1 MSYEVDVKHE
11 YELSKAKFLKLSLL
25 FSALLTIVI
34 VAIVLMIVLT
44 KEDYLPFLIISI
56 VISVLFVW
64 FAIFFFTIIYNE
76 INAKYRYFKGYDS
89 GIKPTDEVIFL
100 RKNDEVCLINGL
112 YVYPVHVK
120 YVSTLK
126 EETKVIYTL
135 VNQLNFDNGDKLTVE
150 TYQRILIKA
159 EKHS

>member
-76 INAKYRYFKGYDS
+76 INAKHRYFKGYDS
-89 GIKPTDEVIFL
+89 GIKPTDEVVFL

-135 VNQLNFDNGDKLTVE
+135 ANQLNFDNGDKLTIE

>member
-1 MSYEVDVKHE
+1 MSYEVDVKYE

-135 VNQLNFDNGDKLTVE
+135 ANQLNFDNGDKLTIE

>member
-1 MSYEVDVKHE
+1 MSYEVDVKLE
-11 YELSKAKFLKLSLL
+11 QQASKSKFLRMSLL
-25 FSALLTIVI
+25 FSSLLTIVI
-34 VAIVLMIVLT
+34 VSDVLMITLT
-44 KEDYLPFLIISI
+44 KENYLPFLIISI
-56 VISVLFVW
+56 VISVLFAW
-64 FAIFFFTIIYNE
+64 FAIFFFTLIYSE

-100 RKNDEVCLINGL
+100 RKNDEICLTNGL
-112 YVYPVHVK
+112 YVYPLHVK

-126 EETKVIYTL
+126 EETKTIYTFAE
-135 VNQLNFDNGDKLTVE
+135 NLNFENGDKLTIE

>member
-135 VNQLNFDNGDKLTVE
+135 ANQLNFDNGDKLTVE

>member
-25 FSALLTIVI
+25 FSVLLTIVI
-34 VAIVLMIVLT
+34 VTIVLMIVLT

-135 VNQLNFDNGDKLTVE
+135 ANQLNFDNGDKLTIE

>member
-135 VNQLNFDNGDKLTVE
+135 ANQLNFDNGDKLTIE

>member
-1 MSYEVDVKHE
+1 MSYEVDVKNE
-11 YELSKAKFLKLSLL
+11 YQQSKSKFLRLSLL
-25 FSALLTIVI
+25 FSGVFTIVI
-34 VAIVLMIVLT
+34 VAIILMIVLT

-56 VISVLFVW
+56 VLGVLFSW
-64 FAIFFFTIIYNE
+64 FTIFFFTIIYNE

-89 GIKPTDEVIFL
+89 GIKPTDEVVFL
-100 RKNDEVCLINGL
+100 RQNDDICLVNGL

-120 YVSTLK
+120 YVSSLK

-135 VNQLNFDNGDKLTVE
+135 SKQLNFDNGDKLTIE